1 MNGISSWVLFR
12 RYSRDFHAPIRRR
25 MRTLKCYSRTLK
37 RSISTASVLWIRHAP
52 VPQTTEPKYRNMLH
66 FTRLAL
72 LPVCAFSLALASCE
86 EETAVDDTTAPITRD
101 DWTAPGVDRTGAP
114 ADPTVNQ
121 EVSDFRDRM
130 AEELDE
136 LDRELALIDE
146 RADNLRDDVRD
157 RYEDALVELRDR
169 RDNLE
174 ERIQQIEV
182 DSRARWVEMRTE
194 IEAAWTQ
201 LTDNIVEVRRELD
214 ENPN

>member
-1 MNGISSWVLFR
+1 
-12 RYSRDFHAPIRRR
+12 
-25 MRTLKCYSRTLK
+25 
-37 RSISTASVLWIRHAP
+37 
-52 VPQTTEPKYRNMLH
+52 MLH

-72 LPVCAFSLALASCE
+72 LPVCAFSLVLASCE
-86 EETAVDDTTAPITRD
+86 EENTIDDTTAPITRD
-101 DWTAPGVDRTGAP
+101 DGTAPGVDTPGAP

-121 EVSDFRDRM
+121 EVDDFRLRM
-130 AEELDE
+130 ADELDE
-136 LDRELALIDE
+136 LDRELAIIDE

-182 DSRARWVEMRTE
+182 GSRARWVEMRTE